1 MTLEVI
7 GVLAFLLGLLML
19 ARGPAFGAYALAAT
33 SILGA
38 AAAVQLP
45 SLGDASV
52 PPAMIILPFFA
63 VTIARHAHLRSAALA
78 SLTFPR
84 AGFWFLLVVVFA
96 ILSAV
101 FLPRIFGGMSYVY
114 SLARNDDA
122 VRIVTLPLAPRAS
135 NATQTL
141 YLVADLICFAAVAAY
156 VRRGGA
162 RTIAGA
168 VLFAAALHL
177 FFALA
182 DIVTYATQTQ
192 EVLSVIRNAN
202 YRMLNEGEI
211 GGFKRIVGSFTEAGA
226 YSYAAIGFYG
236 FALSLW
242 LDNHQPRATGT
253 IAALLLLVLALSTSS
268 MAYATLAAF
277 SIIVLAGC
285 VRRMLT
291 REASRQ
297 QIAYACVVPIL
308 LLLALA
314 GAMLVPAAWTTLS
327 GLFDATIANKL
338 ATQSGIE
345 RLRWN
350 HQALVAFFDTLGAGA
365 GVGSV
370 RASSF
375 VVAVLANC
383 GVLGCLLFAAFLV
396 AVIIP
401 ERPSV
406 PQCAENRIAR
416 AGAHA
421 CLALL
426 IAASIS
432 AAGVDLGLFFSIF
445 AAASANSRGLYSASN
460 RPLLSEN
467 RDSSLGRLAP
477 AGALP

>member
-1 MTLEVI
+1 
-7 GVLAFLLGLLML
+7 VL
-19 ARGPAFGAYALAAT
+19 
-33 SILGA
+33 
-38 AAAVQLP
+38 V
-45 SLGDASV
+45 
-52 PPAMIILPFFA
+52 
-63 VTIARHAHLRSAALA
+63 
-78 SLTFPR
+78 
-84 AGFWFLLVVVFA
+84 
-96 ILSAV
+96 
-101 FLPRIFGGMSYVY
+101 
-114 SLARNDDA
+114 
-122 VRIVTLPLAPRAS
+122 
-135 NATQTL
+135 
-141 YLVADLICFAAVAAY
+141 
-156 VRRGGA
+156 
-162 RTIAGA
+162 
-168 VLFAAALHL
+168 
-177 FFALA
+177 
-182 DIVTYATQTQ
+182 
-192 EVLSVIRNAN
+192 
-202 YRMLNEGEI
+202 
-211 GGFKRIVGSFTEAGA
+211 
-226 YSYAAIGFYG
+226 
-236 FALSLW
+236 
-242 LDNHQPRATGT
+242 
-253 IAALLLLVLALSTSS
+253 LSTSS
-268 MAYATLAAF
+268 TAYVTLAVF

-285 VRRMLT
+285 VRRMFT

-401 ERPSV
+401 QRPSV

-426 IAASIS
+426 MAASIS

-445 AAASANSRGLYSASN
+445 AAASANSRRLYVTSS
-460 RPLLSEN
+460 RPLRSKN
-467 RDSSLGRLAP
+467 RDSALGRLAP